1 MRSPKRRRRG
11 AAPGVV
17 VLALLAGTLSTGG
30 PAWAEPPS
38 VDVGY
43 AVLRGLDKVTA
54 RASSFVVGVGEAA
67 PFGTLTVT
75 VSACRTTTPDQAPE
89 DAVFLEIVDTPPGET
104 ATSVF
109 AGWMFSS
116 SPAVSALDHPVFDV
130 WLDDC
135 VDEIP
140 RPPEDMGFEDEVLSL
155 PEARVIPPALPEG
168 RR

>member
-1 MRSPKRRRRG
+1 MQLSTPARR
-11 AAPGVV
+11 ASVLGV
-17 VLALLAGTLSTGG
+17 LLACVAGG
-30 PAWAEPPS
+30 PALAQPPS

-43 AVLRGLDKVTA
+43 ALLRGLDKVTA
-54 RASSFVVGVGEAA
+54 RASSFVVAVGEATE
-67 PFGTLTVT
+67 FGTLTVA
-75 VSACRTTTPDQAPE
+75 VSACRTTPPDQAPE
-89 DAVFLEIVDTPPGET
+89 DAVFLEIVDTPPGEDA
-104 ATSVF
+104 ATVF

-140 RPPEDMGFEDEVLSL
+140 RPPEDMGFEGEVVAL
-155 PEARVIPPALPEG
+155 PEARVTPPPLPEE

>member
-1 MRSPKRRRRG
+1 MRSEFLKRRAGRG
-11 AAPGVV
+11 TRATLGGV
-17 VLALLAGTLSTGG
+17 LLAALAGG
-30 PAWAEPPS
+30 SALAAPPS

-54 RASSFVVGVGEAA
+54 RASTFVVAVGEASD
-67 PFGTLTVT
+67 FGTLTVS
-75 VSACRTTTPDQAPE
+75 VGACRTTTPDQTPE
-89 DAVFLEIVDTPPGET
+89 DAAFLEIVDTPPGEAART
-104 ATSVF
+104 VF

-116 SPAVSALDHPVFDV
+116 SPAVSALDHAVFDV

-140 RPPEDMGFEDEVLSL
+140 RPPEDMGFEGEVPSL
-155 PEARVIPPALPEG
+155 PDARVIPPPMPEA